1 MASVFQSRVVDPGMT
16 LELSLEINSKLQ
28 AVLEDTLLKNITIKV
43 GRKET
48 RDTLPVCDTHLWTQ
62 SSPKG
67 QVLYLCPLPQFPWG
81 EHCVDVL
88 EVPCDMGSGHVY
100 LVVHCL
106 MCHWN
111 RTCSN

>member
-43 GRKET
+43 GRKEA
-48 RDTLPVCDTHLWTQ
+48 RDTPLVWDTHLWTQ

-67 QVLYLCPLPQFPWG
+67 QVPLPLALNNPIPPPG
-81 EHCVDVL
+81 E
-88 EVPCDMGSGHVY
+88 SIAW
-100 LVVHCL
+100 
-106 MCHWN
+106 MC
-111 RTCSN
+111 